1 MRCPFCHTD
10 NDKVVDSRSAG
21 DGHAIRRRRQCLDCN
36 RRFTTYE
43 RIEQMPLRVVKK
55 NKTREGFDR
64 RKILSGMIKACE
76 KRPVPMEK
84 LEEEALKIESEIYG
98 KYDREV
104 PSTAIGEMVMQ
115 RLRGLDDVAYVR
127 FASVYRA
134 FKDVNEFVEEV
145 KPMLK
150 ASQKEASRS
159 NTLREAKKEEKGK
172 S

>member
-150 ASQKEASRS
+150 ASQKDAPRS

>member
-1 MRCPFCHTD
+1 MRCPFCHTN
-10 NDKVVDSRSAG
+10 NDRVVDSRSAG
-21 DGHAIRRRRQCLDCN
+21 DGDAVRRRRQCLACN

-64 RKILSGMIKACE
+64 RKILNGIIKACE
-76 KRPVPMEK
+76 KRPVPMER
-84 LEEEALKIESEIYG
+84 LEEEAQKIESEIYS

-104 PSTAIGEMVMQ
+104 PSTAIGEMVMD
-115 RLRGLDDVAYVR
+115 RLRRLDDVAYVR

-134 FKDVNEFVEEV
+134 FNDVSEFAEEV

-150 ASQKEASRS
+150 GSQ
-159 NTLREAKKEEKGK
+159 RESVRNSANRDLKREDKGK
-172 S
+172 N